1 MIENAKNAKSEVPAT
16 SFKRLGHC
24 AGYGEEG
31 VWCDHLSRKVKSL
44 IVVTYCDGIF
54 VRVGFG

>member
-31 VWCDHLSRKVKSL
+31 VWCDW
-44 IVVTYCDGIF
+44 IV
-54 VRVGFG
+54 